1 MKSILTKFCAIIT
14 VALLTQI
21 TAFAQ
26 EVITRNGRLVFQSEE
41 HYQRVYDQL
50 QKEVDNTPA
59 PAEGFEIK
67 EGERYDDYPAL
78 DQFEKKMG
86 IQSLRKADLNSEY
99 DQLMRGVEPEMVTHS
114 WFTDAIS
121 ASLVNSNFV
130 IQIGKTIYILNSYY
144 ECIQIING
152 DESLLTRILR
162 GENPS
167 GLGENV
173 KVITR
178 GGGSRG
184 GPGGP
189 TNPCEGFY
197 ASFNTSASFFTS
209 NSGNFTYSGSPA
221 TSYSWN
227 FGDGTSSTLQNP
239 SKTYAQSGT
248 YVVSLTVTNA
258 QGCSANFFLPV
269 PVNKACFPRFKFNK
283 GGAPGLYCFDNEST
297 ALTAIQSY
305 LWNFGDGTTSTQ
317 PNPCHTFPCDKDYTV
332 TLTITTVSGC
342 TNSTDKTITVN
353 SYKCC
358 DRDIDERETVERWD
372 YVENKRRLK
381 THANTW
387 DPWIGNDKVSAE
399 IYHYKKSLLIWWRD
413 KANLKVEI
421 EGDMYGP
428 GGTGC
433 HCENPFNV
441 ACSDQGHKSH
451 VHAKK
456 TLPANNQVYK
466 TSTSNPWVAKFYRD
480 GNLFRT
486 CTVPANCN

>member
-1 MKSILTKFCAIIT
+1 MQPC
-14 VALLTQI
+14 
-21 TAFAQ
+21 
-26 EVITRNGRLVFQSEE
+26 
-41 HYQRVYDQL
+41 
-50 QKEVDNTPA
+50 
-59 PAEGFEIK
+59 
-67 EGERYDDYPAL
+67 
-78 DQFEKKMG
+78 
-86 IQSLRKADLNSEY
+86 
-99 DQLMRGVEPEMVTHS
+99 
-114 WFTDAIS
+114 
-121 ASLVNSNFV
+121 
-130 IQIGKTIYILNSYY
+130 
-144 ECIQIING
+144 
-152 DESLLTRILR
+152 
-162 GENPS
+162 
-167 GLGENV
+167 
-173 KVITR
+173 
-178 GGGSRG
+178 SR
-184 GPGGP
+184 
-189 TNPCEGFY
+189 
-197 ASFNTSASFFTS
+197 
-209 NSGNFTYSGSPA
+209 
-221 TSYSWN
+221 
-227 FGDGTSSTLQNP
+227 
-239 SKTYAQSGT
+239 
-248 YVVSLTVTNA
+248 
-258 QGCSANFFLPV
+258 
-269 PVNKACFPRFKFNK
+269 
-283 GGAPGLYCFDNEST
+283 
-297 ALTAIQSY
+297 Y

>member
-78 DQFEKKMG
+78 AQFEQKMG

-99 DQLMRGVEPEMVTHS
+99 DQLMRGVEPEQIKHS
-114 WFTDAIS
+114 WFTDAVS
-121 ASLVNSNFV
+121 ASLVNSNYV
-130 IQIGKTIYILNSYY
+130 IQIGKTIYILNSYN

-152 DESLLTRILR
+152 DEGLLTRILR

-173 KVITR
+173 KIITR
-178 GGGSRG
+178 GGPRG

-189 TNPCEGFY
+189 TNPCEGFS
-197 ASFNTSASFFTS
+197 ASFNYSLTFLGS
-209 NSGNFTYSGSPA
+209 NSGNFTYTGSSA

-239 SKTYAQSGT
+239 SKTYTQSGV
-248 YVVSLTVTNA
+248 YFVSLTVMNA
-258 QGCSANFFLPV
+258 EGCSAS
-269 PVNKACFPRFKFNK
+269 VNKTVLVNQGCQADFKYAK
-283 GGAPGLYCFDNEST
+283 GGAVGLYCFTNQSSG
-297 ALTAIQSY
+297 LTPIQSY

-317 PNPCHTFPCDKDYTV
+317 QNPCHTFPCDKDYTV
-332 TLTITTVSGC
+332 TLTITTASGC
-342 TNSTDKTITVN
+342 TRSTSSTITVN

-358 DRDIDERETVERWD
+358 DRDIDERETVERYD

-387 DPWIGNDKVSAE
+387 DPWIGQDIVSAE
-399 IYHYKKSLLIWWRD
+399 IIHYKKIAGIWWRS
-413 KANLKVEI
+413 KANIKAEI

-433 HCENPFNV
+433 HCEGAFNV
-441 ACSDQGHKSH
+441 ACSDQGNKAH

-456 TLPANNQVYK
+456 TLPEKNQVYK